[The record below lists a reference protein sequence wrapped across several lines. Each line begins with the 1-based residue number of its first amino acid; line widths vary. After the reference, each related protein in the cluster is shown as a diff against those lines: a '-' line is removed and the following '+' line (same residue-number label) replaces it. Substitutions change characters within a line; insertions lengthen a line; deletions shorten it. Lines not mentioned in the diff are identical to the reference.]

1 MAIEINDLSMKYYKY
16 RTIDNYKYF
25 TDIILYNRLF
35 ATTYKKMND
44 PMEGY
49 YYTNNYA
56 LAPEF
61 RTRILSEKGDV
72 NFCCLAKRPNNML
85 MWSHYAN
92 GHTGIAI
99 GVKVSKKDNYIK
111 QLEYFDDLT
120 FIDRYDESIVRQI
133 LSQKLIYWEYEEEY
147 RIFPKSNDKFIEC
160 KIEDI
165 ILGRKISEEDERLI
179 RDLVNKID
187 TTINVINESQVEY
200 FENNNY

>member
-1 MAIEINDLSMKYYKY
+1 MPIETSDLSRKYYKY

-49 YYTNNYA
+49 YYTNDYA
-56 LAPEF
+56 LNAEI
-61 RTRILSEKGDV
+61 RNRILSEKGDV

-99 GVKVSKKDNYIK
+99 GVKVSKNNNYIQ
-111 QLEYFDDLT
+111 QLEYFNDLT
-120 FIDRYDESIVRQI
+120 FIDRYDHSTVRQI
-133 LSQKLIYWEYEEEY
+133 LSRKLIYWEYEEEC
-147 RIFPKSNDKFIEC
+147 RIFPKNGQNFIEC

-165 ILGRKISEEDERLI
+165 ILGRKILEEDEKLI

-187 TTINVINESQVEY
+187 NTINVVNELELRSQ
-200 FENNNY
+200 NNE

>member
-1 MAIEINDLSMKYYKY
+1 MSIETNDLSIKYYKY

-35 ATTYKKMND
+35 ATTYNKMND

-49 YYTNNYA
+49 YYTNNTV
-56 LAPEF
+56 LNTEVRNKIF
-61 RTRILSEKGDV
+61 SEKGGV

-99 GVKVSKKDNYIK
+99 GVKISKQDNYIK
-111 QLEYFDDLT
+111 QLEYFNDLT
-120 FIDRYDESIVRQI
+120 FIDRYDESTVRQI
-133 LSQKLIYWEYEEEY
+133 LSQKLKYWEYEEEY
-147 RIFPKSNDKFIEC
+147 RIFPKNNNKFIEC

-165 ILGRKISEEDERLI
+165 ILGRKILSEDERLI

-187 TTINVINESQVEY
+187 HTINVVNEEQVQY
-200 FENNNY
+200 FQNN